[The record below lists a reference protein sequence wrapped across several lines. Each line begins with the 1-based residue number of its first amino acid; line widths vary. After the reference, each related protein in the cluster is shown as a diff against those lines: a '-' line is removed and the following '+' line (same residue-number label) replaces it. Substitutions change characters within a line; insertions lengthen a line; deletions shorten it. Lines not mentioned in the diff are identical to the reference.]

1 MRKLLCI
8 ILTLCMLCS
17 MTVCASAEEVNPD
30 VQPVAEQPAP
40 EQPSGDSGAAGTS
53 SDLAPAPIP
62 DVVVEEREKLD
73 AAIDEAIAAPGSDGS
88 AVVGFEDGIKTDVGG
103 AVVGKE
109 ENVTIY
115 VGTNDVVISA
125 PAVGSN
131 GTQTQGM
138 QLNKDAKVTIQGEPG
153 SDDENGGSITF
164 DGVSKEGEDGNSKLK
179 YGIQNYSD
187 LTLDGVTIDGTD
199 LSNYNSSQA
208 YKADYENIVVSNNNG
223 SLTVQNGADILAA
236 EGDVAFDVY
245 AYAPYYNNGPTVV
258 IEEDAGIIQ
267 GTIDFDGTAG
277 CVEAVEKSDGKAPSL
292 TIEGGTFKNFLL
304 RIGEAVA
311 GFFEPKQAETE
322 TEGNAG
328 SGESGA
334 QAQAAETTN
343 TSKAKAANEVIKIS
357 GGIFDSTT
365 VIDNTGNNF
374 AFEDF
379 LENGYVVVKQNNVY
393 VVMTKEAAD
402 AQNKPVVDTIP
413 DNAVIYVPE
422 YVEKPAAKPAA
433 AAPAPAPAQTA
444 TVVATAPVAIEVNGT
459 TVELSVAEE
468 DIKVEAVAPVATG
481 KAAELKVTLA
491 PAVLAVEGA
500 ETADVIEAI
509 SASISVEVKG
519 GEEVAAENFEITLD
533 EKGEL
538 NVELTAEYLKTLG
551 KGEHTIILKIGGIE
565 IEFVI
570 VIK

>member
-17 MTVCASAEEVNPD
+17 MTVCASAEEANPD

-40 EQPSGDSGAAGTS
+40 EQTSGDSGAAGTS
-53 SDLAPAPIP
+53 SEQPPADAPAAAP
-62 DVVVEEREKLD
+62 DAVVTDDLHLDAAVDAAIAADKDDATVGFAENLDSNVGGVVVESGKE
-73 AAIDEAIAAPGSDGS
+73 ITI
-88 AVVGFEDGIKTDVGG
+88 DVGN
-103 AVVGKE
+103 K
-109 ENVTIY
+109 
-115 VGTNDVVISA
+115 DVVIED
-125 PAVGSN
+125 PTVGSS
-131 GTQTQGM
+131 GTVTIGM
-138 QLNKDAKVTIQGEPG
+138 QLLKDSEVTIKGERG
-153 SDDENGGSITF
+153 SDEKNGGSITF
-164 DGVSKEGEDGNSKLK
+164 DGDSDGKGDGNKMLK
-179 YGIQNYSD
+179 RGIQNYSD

-199 LSNYNSSQA
+199 LSNYNSNQT
-208 YKADYENIVVSNNNG
+208 YDPEYENIVISNCNG
-223 SLTVQNGADILAA
+223 SLTVQNGADVLAP
-236 EGDVAFDVY
+236 EDEVAIAVY
-245 AYAPYYNNGPTVV
+245 AYTSGGYKDGPTVT
-258 IEEDAGIIQ
+258 IEEDAGIID
-267 GTIDFDGTAG
+267 GAITFDGDEG
-277 CVEAVEKSDGKAPSL
+277 CENKVETAPSL
-292 TIEGGTFKNFLL
+292 TIEGGTFTNFLL
-304 RIGEAVA
+304 RIGEAVK

-322 TEGNAG
+322 TDEA
-328 SGESGA
+328 A
-334 QAQAAETTN
+334 VAAEAGEDSQTTDTTESTAPITITGGYFSFKDN
-343 TSKAKAANEVIKIS
+343 DIKNAV
-357 GGIFDSTT
+357 D
-365 VIDNTGNNF
+365 DKTGLGLTFENF
-374 AFEDF
+374 LAE
-379 LENGYVVVKQNNVY
+379 GYVVVKQNDVY

-422 YVEKPAAKPAA
+422 YVEKPAAKPA